1 MSKKVYLHVGF
12 HKTGTTA
19 IQESL
24 FANSQ
29 VLEKLALNYV
39 TGGGKATHKA
49 AWALSG
55 RTWGWKKRGGS
66 KTPISEWEK
75 ALRKIKFSKKS
86 SLLSSEFFSELTDKQ
101 LARLSKDLR
110 GLNVQIIFTLRPLS
124 KILPSSYQQH
134 LKYGLKAS
142 YGEWL
147 VDIFAEPNKSKL
159 TPSFWKRH
167 NHVKVIEKWVKVF
180 GNSNIHLVIVDEDK
194 PEQLYRSFEEILNIP
209 NQTLTSVKSVGSNR
223 SLSYA
228 EISLLLAI
236 NKAFPA
242 ERSWADYEL
251 FIRKSAI
258 GHLTNELKLTSAD
271 EKLLTPQWAIEKTTG
286 LANESV
292 AGIRAA
298 GIKVYG
304 DLKNLLSVEI
314 PIGVNKEISEIPL
327 ATATSALLAFEKRP
341 ILNQYSSQEIFR
353 EAARRFKKIAKK
365 IF

>member
-19 IQESL
+19 IQESI

-29 VLEKLALNYV
+29 SLENLALNYV
-39 TGGGKATHKA
+39 TGGGKAAHKA

-66 KTPISEWEK
+66 KTPISEWNK
-75 ALRKIKFSKKS
+75 SLRKIKFSGKS

-101 LARLSKDLR
+101 LAKLSKDLR
-110 GLNVQIIFTLRPLS
+110 GQDVQIIFTLRPLS

-167 NHVKVIEKWVKVF
+167 NHAQVIERWVKVF
-180 GNSNIHLVIVDEDK
+180 GNSNTHLVIVDEDK
-194 PEQLYRSFEEILNIP
+194 PEQLYRSFEEILSIP

-242 ERSWADYEL
+242 DRSWADYEL

-258 GHLTNELKLTSAD
+258 AHLTNEVKLTSAD
-271 EKLLTPQWAIEKTTG
+271 EKLLTPQWAIDRATE
-286 LANESV
+286 LV
-292 AGIRAA
+292 AKSLTRIEAA
-298 GIKVYG
+298 DLKVYG
-304 DLKNLLSVEI
+304 DLRNLLSSDL
-314 PIGVNKEISEIPL
+314 PIGENQEISQIPL
-327 ATATSALLAFEKRP
+327 ATATSALLAFEKEP
-341 ILNQYSSQEIFR
+341 ILHQYSSKEIFL
-353 EAARRFKKIAKK
+353 EAARRFKRFAKK
-365 IF
+365 NF

>member
-24 FANSQ
+24 FANSE
-29 VLEKLALNYV
+29 VLENLALNYV
-39 TGGGKATHKA
+39 IGGGKAAHKA

-66 KTPISEWEK
+66 KTPISEWK
-75 ALRKIKFSKKS
+75 KSLRKIKFSSKS

-101 LARLSKDLR
+101 LARLSKDLH
-110 GLNVQIIFTLRPLS
+110 GLDVQIIFTLRPLS

-147 VDIFAEPNKSKL
+147 TDIFDEPNKSKL

-167 NHVKVIEKWVKVF
+167 SHAKVIERWVKVF
-180 GNSNIHLVIVDEDK
+180 GNSNTHLVIVDEDK

-258 GHLTNELKLTSAD
+258 AHLTNEVKLTSAD
-271 EKLLTPQWAIEKTTG
+271 EKLLTPQWAIDRASELVAK
-286 LANESV
+286 SV
-292 AGIRAA
+292 SSIEAA
-298 GIKVYG
+298 DLKVYG
-304 DLKNLLSVEI
+304 DLRNLLNNDL
-314 PIGVNKEISEIPL
+314 PIGENQEISQIPL
-327 ATATSALLAFEKRP
+327 ATATSALLAFEKEQ
-341 ILNQYSSQEIFR
+341 ILQQYSSKEIFR
-353 EAARRFKKIAKK
+353 EATVRLKRFAKK
-365 IF
+365 SF

>member
-24 FANSQ
+24 FSSSQ
-29 VLEKLALNYV
+29 SLENLSLNYV
-39 TGGGKATHKA
+39 TGGGKAGHKA

-66 KTPISEWEK
+66 KTPISEWKK
-75 ALRKIKFSKKS
+75 ALRKIKLSKKS
-86 SLLSSEFFSELTDKQ
+86 SLLSSEFFSELTNKQ

-110 GLNVQIIFTLRPLS
+110 GLDVQIIFTLRPLS

-147 VDIFAEPNKSKL
+147 VDIFAEPGKSKL

-167 NHVKVIEKWVKVF
+167 NHVKVIERWIKVF
-180 GNSNIHLVIVDEDK
+180 GNSNIHLIIVDEDK
-194 PEQLYRSFEEILNIP
+194 PDQLYRSFEEILNIP
-209 NQTLTSVKSVGSNR
+209 SQTLTAVKSVGSNR

-236 NKAFPA
+236 NRAFPA

-251 FIRKSAI
+251 FIRNSAI
-258 GHLTNELKLTSAD
+258 GHLTDEVKLTAED
-271 EKLLTPQWAIEKTTG
+271 ERLFTPEWAIERVTELVNVNVTG
-286 LANESV
+286 
-292 AGIRAA
+292 IKAA
-298 GIKVYG
+298 GIKIYG
-304 DLKNLLSVEI
+304 DLQNLLDTDI
-314 PIGVNKEISEIPL
+314 PVGENKEISQIPL
-327 ATATSALLAFEKRP
+327 ATATSALLAFEKAA
-341 ILNQYSSQEIFR
+341 ILKKYSSKEILL

-365 IF
+365 TF